1 MIPIYFRLAA
11 FLLLGFLTSVSQNV
25 TSQPGLDSRSC
36 IAGLCIFPENLPV
49 KKVIDEYG
57 GDDNAQELCY
67 SIREG
72 GLCLIATPFEHP
84 QDITEFVKSL
94 EIKKDGCDCRSVI
107 EPRKSFQTVLTSE
120 GLGVGDSYNKVI
132 SLYGLPK
139 WIRAKKASS
148 ARELGLNAEVIQ
160 IDPDFGDELLHVVPS
175 FLSFPR

>member
-120 GLGVGDSYNKVI
+120 GLGVAI
-132 SLYGLPK
+132 AI
-139 WIRAKKASS
+139 IR
-148 ARELGLNAEVIQ
+148 
-160 IDPDFGDELLHVVPS
+160 
-175 FLSFPR
+175 